1 MFLLFYLQLEEINI
15 VQNVRSYPTKCE
27 FSTSFRAVKII
38 PHVIHTQVLA
48 NHTTNVPVFGVRDQA
63 EEVEY
68 LEQLLEIRG

>member
-1 MFLLFYLQLEEINI
+1 MYEVIQL
-15 VQNVRSYPTKCE
+15 NVNFPV
-27 FSTSFRAVKII
+27 FRAVKII
-38 PHVIHTQVLA
+38 PHVTHTQVLA